1 MIATDRYIGFW
12 EASNR
17 PRTIDYPFT
26 LIEIHLNKALEGDG
40 KMAVAT
46 QIMFDKKKN
55 TVELEHYASEPV
67 RLNNVK
73 AKIVPAG

>member
-1 MIATDRYIGFW
+1 MIATDRYIGFA
-12 EASNR
+12 EARNQ

-26 LIEIHLNKALEGDG
+26 LFEIRVNKAGEGEG

-46 QIMFDKKKN
+46 KISFDKKKN
-55 TVELEHYASEPV
+55 AIELENYSSEPV

-73 AKIVPAG
+73 VKVKT